1 MIQAFDYGP
10 GSGIHGLALSPSG
23 ETIYSADD
31 TGNAIWTHRVDS
43 RTGEVHFVDRLAAPV
58 PGADPRHIVVHP
70 GGGFAYVVF
79 EGTNRLALYSIG
91 SDGGLAY
98 ANISYPLIPPR
109 MYHFENRNV
118 HILTN
123 THQHRPQHHR
133 LLVRRSIP
141 LPLNLLPLG
150 VIPIPHP
157 RLPRLHNCVHSVA
170 IRQDPVPAFPNPH
183 VVIGWYG

>member
-79 EGTNRLALYSIG
+79 EGTNRLAVYSIDF
-91 SDGGLAY
+91 DGGLAY
-98 ANISYPLIPPR
+98 ANISYPLIPPG
-109 MYHFENRNV
+109 MCHFKNRNV
-118 HILTN
+118 HTLTN
-123 THQHRPQHHR
+123 THQHRPQHYS
-133 LLVRRSIP
+133 LLVRRSNP
-141 LPLNLLPLG
+141 FSLKLLPLG
-150 VIPIPHP
+150 VISIPHS
-157 RLPRLHNCVHSVA
+157 RFLRLHNCVHSVA